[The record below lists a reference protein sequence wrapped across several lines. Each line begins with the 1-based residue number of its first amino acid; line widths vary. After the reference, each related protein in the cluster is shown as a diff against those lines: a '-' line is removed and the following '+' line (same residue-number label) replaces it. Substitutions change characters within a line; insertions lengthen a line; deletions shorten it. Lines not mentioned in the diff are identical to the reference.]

1 MLKHFASMAAGR
13 QVLFNGGAKKRCRC
27 AVGLGQGLGQTE
39 ERWQRQELMSF
50 FNCTVILF
58 SSYYIL
64 HIVHIVIY
72 IHILCIVHI
81 VILFYVVHLLSTLMV
96 LVLRLF
102 ATL

>member
-1 MLKHFASMAAGR
+1 MAAGR

-81 VILFYVVHLLSTLMV
+81 VILFYVVHLSTLMV